1 MLAALR
7 QALPDNGSVA
17 MEYSPMYELPRVGR
31 VDAGTVE
38 LIRSL
43 GPEVVSSGDII
54 QHATE
59 RWSDKQLAS
68 HLSAV
73 DSLHRIVNEA
83 FEFIGENVR
92 WKLTEHDVAE
102 FIRGR
107 FDRAG
112 LITAD
117 GPVVAFEEHSSDPH
131 YEPAPGSSAVI
142 RRNGWLLIDLWARVD
157 EGDSIYADITW
168 TAHIGGPPTPIQQ
181 EVFGVVAKARDTGFR
196 FLEDAVLEGRYPEG
210 WEVDDAARRVISE
223 AGYGDY
229 FVHRLGHSLG
239 REVHANGVNLDGW
252 ETKDTRRLI
261 EGLGVTIEPGIYLPE
276 FGVRSEI
283 DIFMAED
290 GPVITGEVQ
299 QEVIVI
305 DTA

>member
-1 MLAALR
+1 M
-7 QALPDNGSVA
+7 
-17 MEYSPMYELPRVGR
+17 
-31 VDAGTVE
+31 
-38 LIRSL
+38 
-43 GPEVVSSGDII
+43 
-54 QHATE
+54 
-59 RWSDKQLAS
+59 
-68 HLSAV
+68 
-73 DSLHRIVNEA
+73 
-83 FEFIGENVR
+83 
-92 WKLTEHDVAE
+92 
-102 FIRGR
+102 
-107 FDRAG
+107 
-112 LITAD
+112 
-117 GPVVAFEEHSSDPH
+117 
-131 YEPAPGSSAVI
+131 I

-157 EGDSIYADITW
+157 EEDSIYADITW
-168 TAHIGGPPTPIQQ
+168 TAHIGGPPTPVQQ
-181 EVFGVVAKARDTGFR
+181 EVFGIVAKARDTGFR

-261 EGLGVTIEPGIYLPE
+261 EGVGVTIEPGIYLPE